1 MAIIVGWVA
10 SVRFPQFDPL
20 GNGLMPGP
28 QGSKH
33 LRCFPGEPYKTKPQ
47 VSGRSKSINV
57 NCFVFL
63 LPIYLQPNRAHSSQL
78 VNPVT
83 SLRAPPTEPP
93 GSTSASAGGPSGASE
108 NLGCTGSVVVH
119 ASHCL
124 EPLGWHGGCDAAT
137 ARHSRKVAFQ
147 AVEIAEHS

>member
-1 MAIIVGWVA
+1 MYSIVAIIVGWVA

-63 LPIYLQPNRAHSSQL
+63 LPIYLQPNRAH
-78 VNPVT
+78 T
-83 SLRAPPTEPP
+83 SHEPATKQWNTDESRPPT
-93 GSTSASAGGPSGASE
+93 
-108 NLGCTGSVVVH
+108 
-119 ASHCL
+119 
-124 EPLGWHGGCDAAT
+124 AT
-137 ARHSRKVAFQ
+137 
-147 AVEIAEHS
+147 I